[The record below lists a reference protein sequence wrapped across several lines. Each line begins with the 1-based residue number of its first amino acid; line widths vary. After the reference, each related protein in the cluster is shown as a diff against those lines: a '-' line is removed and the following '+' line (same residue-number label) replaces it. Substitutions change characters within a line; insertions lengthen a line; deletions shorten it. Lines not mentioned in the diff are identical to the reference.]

1 MADSKFKVTIIT
13 PDGTVYDND
22 SATMIVMNTA
32 GGQMGIMA
40 NHVPVVAA
48 LEISVVRIKHD
59 QGTDEVA
66 AVNGGILQFN
76 GKRAI
81 IAADSAELP
90 EKIDVHR
97 AEEARKRSEN
107 AIEKAKKEHNQDDLA
122 RAEVHLKRAINRL
135 NASKYDK
142 HRKV

>member
-22 SATMIVMNTA
+22 EATMIVMNTA

-40 NHVPVVAA
+40 NHVPLIAS
-48 LEISVVRIKHD
+48 LKISVVRVKHD
-59 QGTDEVA
+59 DGEDEVA
-66 AVNGGILQFN
+66 AVNGGIMQFD
-76 GKRAI
+76 GHEAL

-90 EKIDVHR
+90 ERIDVER
-97 AEEARKRSEN
+97 AQHAKERSEKAIEVAKRS
-107 AIEKAKKEHNQDDLA
+107 HNKDDLA

-135 NASKYDK
+135 KASKYSK
-142 HRKV
+142 KLQ